1 MQHVRTVATEGGPHL
16 AILGAG
22 AWGTQ
27 SRERLKTLWRK
38 CTEHLCRALDLVAC
52 VTDHTADIQDFSGA
66 PPRFFFRPLTPPLH
80 SYAQAGGGGPLS
92 PGPGQTAWGWPSRRD
107 GIRLVART
115 KVPRWLK
122 EALARQGDPWK
133 SGTPP
138 RFFFR
143 PLTPPLH
150 SYAQAGAG
158 QTAWGWPSR
167 RDGIRLVARTK
178 VQRRSATATPSTHGD
193 AGLAFPS
200 VGDRL
205 WTVRTPGAL
214 RGRPSLWRAQQ
225 GGMAYVR

>member
-115 KVPRWLK
+115 KV
-122 EALARQGDPWK
+122 
-133 SGTPP
+133 
-138 RFFFR
+138 
-143 PLTPPLH
+143 
-150 SYAQAGAG
+150 
-158 QTAWGWPSR
+158 
-167 RDGIRLVARTK
+167 
-178 VQRRSATATPSTHGD
+178 QRRSATATPSTHGD